1 MSSRSGPFP
10 TEDVPAV
17 MTSYAG
23 NHVLKTIKTEVVDGG
38 YETAS
43 NSSIVSGMYAVR
55 DGNNYNESASSSSS
69 DPFPKEVKTEV
80 QSYDYDIAS
89 KTVSTC
95 ADEGISRTF
104 ASSGN
109 GSAVKATK
117 ENDKYAHDAAA
128 QSNKRYVNGESISE
142 MSIYRSAT
150 LATTVDTEK
159 VHVKLEPNANQSPRR
174 YCDYDNTPD
183 KPIYPGECP
192 SRRRVINE
200 VLTDSSEESG
210 EPEAR
215 VTDYASRLDET
226 YTAPNVH
233 VPGISMLRRK
243 REMKERKTKQAFPQ
257 TKGIQLS
264 VRRGN
269 VESNAAL
276 FDSSSPLSRQHWFIQ
291 QKSDETNPLPDKLY
305 LCTIC
310 SVGFARLKDLKEHSY
325 SHRKK
330 YRKYAELLDQ
340 IKSKCSITED
350 PFQCTKC
357 DTTFKFAADLTKHLK
372 SHKEDILSAS
382 SLKRYRNTKQHR
394 KKKVGALRHS
404 LVTESDK
411 ESHRSSDVTHTCC
424 VCGSVFASDT
434 ALQEHMHHP
443 ERPVLRNGEK
453 LEMEASIK
461 SVLARADQKQ
471 SGPKI
476 SVPNDLKRGKDS
488 RQDEMCDSGDG
499 VQKPTNATK
508 QPGDGKPVCISG
520 EVQRESVHATAEHW
534 NEEHLK
540 PCKHEPKASV
550 DRPHHRSKGPVK
562 NTQNETLRL
571 LSALRPESVVLFQG
585 YPHQIKNL
593 FASDR
598 NDSSKPSISVE
609 HSGLKRKGKA
619 TYAGPSSV
627 VRKEVTRETGEE
639 GSSFAFTTAA
649 TRDTH
654 EGKQEGHCL
663 TRKAS
668 RTAEHT
674 GLERRQPNLSNKSCL
689 REPRPSDKTFLH
701 EPRSSNDSFARE
713 PLPNDKPF
721 LCKPRL
727 GDQPVLCKPNLGDK
741 PVFCEPSL
749 SDRPVPCEPY
759 FSDKAVL
766 SEPCLSDRPV
776 PCEPCFSDK
785 AVLCEPCLSDRP
797 IPCEPCLSDTPF
809 LCKICCR
816 SFTAVT
822 ELTAHCAVQHPD
834 GDCFKSSALLST
846 GKDKLSALGKSSGKT
861 KTNTFDP
868 KPTSAASRNP
878 HVGLLLHVCSESD
891 CGASFPSKSGL
902 NAHKSSHKRKALCST
917 DINIEMFDL
926 SVCDTFSGE
935 TQPRST
941 SICRYCSAEFNTTQG
956 LSAHQRVHI
965 KAMPH
970 KCNECTERFET
981 SWNLKNH
988 KRLHEGYN
996 PFLCPICDASF
1007 STMKGMNIHIAKH
1020 ERDNLKP
1027 RRTRKS
1033 SAKRPVPL
1041 NARVNAAARTSS
1053 TVLFG
1058 LPAASCVDSPS
1069 DAPSRLIV
1077 DGETSGDELL
1087 ATVPSRLVV
1096 DRKASCVDLPT
1107 TTPSRPIVDGETP
1120 CVDQVSTMPQIGL
1133 ASETSPVNAP
1143 PATPAAEPPRGNLP
1157 VLLLSHAF
1165 FVSESRTQSQDSQLI
1180 TPLPVHS
1187 DHSRS
1192 TVSLSNALGHH
1203 GRPRCG
1209 STEHCLGCS
1218 SVTGRNKKRC
1228 GRMSPPGIRF
1238 TETERTRQDI
1248 GAFSCESSVPA
1259 APKVQHVKANDGLD
1273 KDLSLY
1279 AWFEGG
1285 SAALD
1290 LQYGTDDSDTHAA
1303 DTAYLCVECGSSFPD
1318 KVALHKHLFVWDSR
1332 STPFNC
1338 YFCGLSFV
1346 CLWALKKH
1354 IEGHEDDM
1362 NRNGNEESLISSLP
1376 CHGASARTAQNCEV
1390 YRRSF
1395 ASVCDAELLV
1405 KNAQQK
1411 NTGPSHLDHFCGK
1424 SFTSSE
1430 GLWTHRLSRLSARKR
1445 GERLLSGRASK
1456 SQQPVVTKK
1465 GQKRRKTVVGG
1476 TAERRH
1482 KCAFCGA
1489 AFLHSSH
1496 VKKHI
1501 RIHTGEKPFVCSD
1514 CGAAFTENGG
1524 LKRHSRVHTR
1534 DKPYHCVLCS
1544 KAYSDCSSL
1553 RRHLQ
1558 THPAA
1563 KPVSG

>member
-1 MSSRSGPFP
+1 
-10 TEDVPAV
+10 
-17 MTSYAG
+17 
-23 NHVLKTIKTEVVDGG
+23 
-38 YETAS
+38 
-43 NSSIVSGMYAVR
+43 
-55 DGNNYNESASSSSS
+55 
-69 DPFPKEVKTEV
+69 
-80 QSYDYDIAS
+80 
-89 KTVSTC
+89 
-95 ADEGISRTF
+95 
-104 ASSGN
+104 
-109 GSAVKATK
+109 
-117 ENDKYAHDAAA
+117 
-128 QSNKRYVNGESISE
+128 
-142 MSIYRSAT
+142 
-150 LATTVDTEK
+150 
-159 VHVKLEPNANQSPRR
+159 
-174 YCDYDNTPD
+174 
-183 KPIYPGECP
+183 
-192 SRRRVINE
+192 
-200 VLTDSSEESG
+200 
-210 EPEAR
+210 
-215 VTDYASRLDET
+215 
-226 YTAPNVH
+226 
-233 VPGISMLRRK
+233 
-243 REMKERKTKQAFPQ
+243 
-257 TKGIQLS
+257 
-264 VRRGN
+264 
-269 VESNAAL
+269 
-276 FDSSSPLSRQHWFIQ
+276 
-291 QKSDETNPLPDKLY
+291 
-305 LCTIC
+305 
-310 SVGFARLKDLKEHSY
+310 
-325 SHRKK
+325 
-330 YRKYAELLDQ
+330 
-340 IKSKCSITED
+340 
-350 PFQCTKC
+350 
-357 DTTFKFAADLTKHLK
+357 
-372 SHKEDILSAS
+372 
-382 SLKRYRNTKQHR
+382 
-394 KKKVGALRHS
+394 
-404 LVTESDK
+404 
-411 ESHRSSDVTHTCC
+411 
-424 VCGSVFASDT
+424 
-434 ALQEHMHHP
+434 
-443 ERPVLRNGEK
+443 
-453 LEMEASIK
+453 
-461 SVLARADQKQ
+461 
-471 SGPKI
+471 
-476 SVPNDLKRGKDS
+476 
-488 RQDEMCDSGDG
+488 
-499 VQKPTNATK
+499 
-508 QPGDGKPVCISG
+508 
-520 EVQRESVHATAEHW
+520 
-534 NEEHLK
+534 
-540 PCKHEPKASV
+540 
-550 DRPHHRSKGPVK
+550 
-562 NTQNETLRL
+562 
-571 LSALRPESVVLFQG
+571 
-585 YPHQIKNL
+585 
-593 FASDR
+593 
-598 NDSSKPSISVE
+598 
-609 HSGLKRKGKA
+609 
-619 TYAGPSSV
+619 
-627 VRKEVTRETGEE
+627 
-639 GSSFAFTTAA
+639 
-649 TRDTH
+649 
-654 EGKQEGHCL
+654 
-663 TRKAS
+663 
-668 RTAEHT
+668 
-674 GLERRQPNLSNKSCL
+674 
-689 REPRPSDKTFLH
+689 
-701 EPRSSNDSFARE
+701 
-713 PLPNDKPF
+713 
-721 LCKPRL
+721 
-727 GDQPVLCKPNLGDK
+727 
-741 PVFCEPSL
+741 
-749 SDRPVPCEPY
+749 
-759 FSDKAVL
+759 
-766 SEPCLSDRPV
+766 
-776 PCEPCFSDK
+776 
-785 AVLCEPCLSDRP
+785 
-797 IPCEPCLSDTPF
+797 
-809 LCKICCR
+809 
-816 SFTAVT
+816 
-822 ELTAHCAVQHPD
+822 
-834 GDCFKSSALLST
+834 
-846 GKDKLSALGKSSGKT
+846 
-861 KTNTFDP
+861 
-868 KPTSAASRNP
+868 
-878 HVGLLLHVCSESD
+878 
-891 CGASFPSKSGL
+891 
-902 NAHKSSHKRKALCST
+902 
-917 DINIEMFDL
+917 
-926 SVCDTFSGE
+926 
-935 TQPRST
+935 
-941 SICRYCSAEFNTTQG
+941 
-956 LSAHQRVHI
+956 
-965 KAMPH
+965 MPH

-988 KRLHEGYN
+988 KRLHGGYN

-1020 ERDNLKP
+1020 ERDNPKP

-1058 LPAASCVDSPS
+1058 LPAASCVDPPS

-1077 DGETSGDELL
+1077 DGEASGDELL

-1107 TTPSRPIVDGETP
+1107 TAPSRPIVDGETP